1 MKELTDKQKRIILI
15 TLCAIGIP
23 LLLGLSFVFGG
34 FEHTAAARFRL
45 NEVMTHNR
53 SAYADNE
60 GAYHDWVELH
70 NTSDHAIS
78 LDGFSLTDDPE
89 QPEKYV
95 FPDTTL
101 SADGYTVIF
110 LSGEKKEK
118 RPGYAPFGLSDNG
131 DTVYLCYRKNVVDE
145 LAITSSPENVSFGRK
160 VGTDDTCWFAKPTPA
175 AVNSGIA
182 ASSVTALREACY
194 TGVMFSEAAA
204 VSAADETDWI
214 ELHNTTDKPLDLT
227 GYRLTDAPENAGLTF
242 GDTVLEAG
250 AYLTVACDRLTPE
263 GIAPCAPFS
272 LGRFGDTVYLY
283 TPDGILCDYIETGKQ
298 RDGITAGRD
307 GNDRSKLVYFDQ
319 ATPGEANGKAYLGY
333 APMPT
338 FNRGGGY
345 VQGDTAVTLTVPTD
359 CTVYYTTAGSE
370 PSEQNHLYTAG
381 DTITIDTNTVLRAVA
396 LRDGYLPSDIATQT
410 FLTADL
416 RDIPTISVSGN
427 HADLFGWNGTFTQ
440 FNNKDLSAT
449 VHAEYFDKDGNK
461 VLDFDSSLRISGGL
475 SRYDPQKSFTLKL
488 SQRTG
493 TSSVT
498 YPFFADTT
506 VSTFSDLLLRP
517 SGADWS
523 KAKLRDEFV
532 ATALKGQTD
541 LITMSAQPVALYIN
555 GSYYGLYYL
564 REKRNESYVSAYTGI
579 PEENVQIA
587 KQPALYEWG
596 TPMDPDF
603 KELIDYAK
611 KHDLREEEHYN
622 HVLSQINADSLIRY
636 FIVETYFGNGD
647 MINNVACYRDTRGG
661 KWNWLLF
668 DLDWACTA
676 YYANSQFL
684 AQLKNGGVNTFQN
697 YYYPLFTALLKNEAF
712 EQQFLKTYA
721 DMMNTTLDADRLL
734 PILDSMAD
742 AIRTEIPRQQNRY
755 GSPSPARFESEVKYI
770 RKFLENRKD
779 TMTRQIKNV
788 FGLTDEEWDALQ

>member
-1 MKELTDKQKRIILI
+1 MKALTDKQKRIVLI
-15 TLCAIGIP
+15 ALCAVGIP
-23 LLLGLSFVFGG
+23 LLLSLSLVFGG
-34 FEHTAAARFRL
+34 FEHTAAARIRL
-45 NEVMTHNR
+45 SEVMTHNR
-53 SAYADNE
+53 SVYADAE
-60 GAYHDWVELH
+60 GAYHDWLELH
-70 NTSDHAIS
+70 NTADHAIS

-95 FPDTTL
+95 FPDLTL

-110 LSGEKKEK
+110 LSGDSKET
-118 RPGYAPFGLSDNG
+118 RAGYAPFGLSDNG

-145 LAITSSPENVSFGRK
+145 LGITASPENVSFGRK
-160 VGTDDTCWFAKPTPA
+160 ADTDYLQWFAKPTPA
-175 AVNSGIA
+175 AANSGIA
-182 ASSVTALREACY
+182 ANSVEALREACY
-194 TGVMFSEAAA
+194 TGVMFSEVAA

-214 ELHNTTDKPLDLT
+214 ELHNTTDKPLNLT
-227 GYRLTDAPENAGLTF
+227 GYRLTDAPENAGLTLEE
-242 GDTVLEAG
+242 TVLEAG
-250 AYLTVACDRLTPE
+250 AYLTVFCDRLSPE
-263 GIAPCAPFS
+263 GISPCAPFS

-283 TPDGILCDYIETGKQ
+283 TPDGILCDYLETGKQ

-307 GNDRSKLVYFDQ
+307 GDDRSKLVYFDE

-333 APMPT
+333 APTPT
-338 FNRGGGY
+338 FNRVGGY
-345 VQGDTAVTLTVPTD
+345 VQDDTAVTLTVPPD
-359 CTVYYTTAGSE
+359 CTVYYTTAGAE
-370 PSEQNHLYTAG
+370 PSEKNHRYTAG
-381 DTITIDTNTVLRAVA
+381 DPITIHKNTVLRAVA

-410 FLTADL
+410 FLTAD
-416 RDIPTISVSGN
+416 RHDIPTISVSGSP
-427 HADLFGWNGTFTQ
+427 AALFGGNGAFTQ
-440 FNNKDLSAT
+440 FNNENLSAV
-449 VHAEYFDKDGNK
+449 VHAEYFDKNGNK
-461 VLDFDSSLRISGGL
+461 VLAFDSSLRIAGGL

-493 TSSVT
+493 PSTVT

-506 VSTFSDLLLRP
+506 VTTFSDLLLRP

-523 KAKLRDEFV
+523 KAKMRDEFV

-541 LITMSAQPVALYIN
+541 LLTMSAQPVALYIN
-555 GSYYGLYYL
+555 GSYHGLYYL

-579 PEENVQIA
+579 PEEHVQLV

-596 TPMDPDF
+596 VPLDPAM

-611 KHDLREEEHYN
+611 KHDLREEEHYQY
-622 HVLSQINADSLIRY
+622 VLSQINADSLMRY

-647 MINNVACYRDTRGG
+647 MINNVACYRDARGG

-676 YYANSQFL
+676 YYADNQFL
-684 AQLKNGGVNTFQN
+684 LQLKNGGVNTFQN
-697 YYYPLFTALLKNEAF
+697 YYYPLLTALLKNEAF

-721 DMMNTTLDADRLL
+721 DMMNTTFDPERLL
-734 PILDSMAD
+734 PIVDTMAD
-742 AIRTEIPRQQNRY
+742 AIRSEIPRQQNRY

-770 RKFLENRKD
+770 RKFLENRQD

-788 FGLTDEEWDALQ
+788 FDLTDEEWDALQ